1 MYEIFAHL
9 LQEKGITPYRVS
21 KETGVSQGSLSDWKN
36 GKSKPKYE
44 KMVKIAEFLGVSV
57 EYLTTGQEPHTTETA
72 DVLHPE
78 KLGGTYLRLAQRA
91 QELGLDDDDVDA
103 ILAIYEKHKKRN
115 E

>member
-1 MYEIFAHL
+1 MYEIFARL

-44 KMVKIAEFLGVSV
+44 KMIKIADFLGVSV
-57 EYLTTGQEPHTTETA
+57 EYLTTGQEPRSNDVTEEPTI
-72 DVLHPE
+72 E
-78 KLGGTYLRLAQRA
+78 KLSGTYLRLARRA
-91 QELGLDDDDVDA
+91 QELGLDDEDVDA

>member
-1 MYEIFAHL
+1 MYEIFAQL
-9 LQEKGITPYRVS
+9 LQERGITPYRVA

-36 GKSKPKYE
+36 GKSTPKYE
-44 KMVKIAEFLGVSV
+44 KMIKIAEFFGVSV
-57 EYLTTGQEPHTTETA
+57 EYLTTGREPEKEQS
-72 DVLHPE
+72 LSRNPYG

-91 QELGLDDDDVDA
+91 QELGLDDDDVDQ